1 MAEWWAALGG
11 LNRAFYALAVFFSTI
26 FLWQVVSSLAGL
38 GGAGEAAEVEGG
50 PEAGGLD
57 MADTEG
63 ADDLIEDASGLATF
77 RLFSVRSILAFGTL
91 FSWAGAL
98 YLQQDLPPG
107 WALARALLWG
117 LLGMVVVGA
126 FFWLLPR
133 LSEEGTGHLA
143 SAVGETGQVYINIPQ
158 DGLGQVRVI
167 VGGRVS
173 FVKAR
178 ARGGQALPAGTP
190 VRVVGL
196 IDSLTLEVEPE
207 GSRAQGL

>member
-1 MAEWWAALGG
+1 MAEWWAALSG
-11 LNRAFYALAVFFSTI
+11 LNRTFYALAVFFSTI
-26 FLWQVVSSLAGL
+26 FGWQVVSSLAGL
-38 GGAGEAAEVEGG
+38 GGEGEAAEMEG
-50 PEAGGLD
+50 EAEVGGLD
-57 MADTEG
+57 MEAAEG

-98 YLQQDLPPG
+98 YLQQDLGPG
-107 WALARALLWG
+107 RALIRALVWG

-143 SAVGETGQVYINIPQ
+143 SAMGEIGQVYLNIPQ

-178 ARGGQALPAGTP
+178 SRGGQALPAGTR
-190 VRVVGL
+190 VRVVGQ

-207 GSRAQGL
+207 GSEEEV